1 MIFLHILTKLPIDVI
16 IESSKFVK
24 SYSMEVIMVCNH
36 CHAWLEDDPEICP
49 MCGKRPD
56 EIVRKSF
63 DLYQFIIK
71 ISDFLALIMNG
82 INIYLL
88 LSSAHYAKNLTN
100 GLFYAK
106 QVAYIQY
113 PTLIPVDIIFGIFL
127 LILPVIT
134 TLSHYWL
141 KKKQNKGLFLTVAGT
156 GAIAAWSILYPIV
169 TYTVTGIRSPVIYF
183 WMVVTTIYVIVTVA
197 FSAYFLKR
205 DLYV

>member
-1 MIFLHILTKLPIDVI
+1 MIFLHILTKPPIDVI

-24 SYSMEVIMVCNH
+24 SYSKEVIMVCNH

-100 GLFYAK
+100 GLFYA
-106 QVAYIQY
+106 
-113 PTLIPVDIIFGIFL
+113 
-127 LILPVIT
+127 
-134 TLSHYWL
+134 
-141 KKKQNKGLFLTVAGT
+141 NK
-156 GAIAAWSILYPIV
+156 WH
-169 TYTVTGIRSPVIYF
+169 TYNTPH
-183 WMVVTTIYVIVTVA
+183 
-197 FSAYFLKR
+197 
-205 DLYV
+205 

>member
-1 MIFLHILTKLPIDVI
+1 
-16 IESSKFVK
+16 
-24 SYSMEVIMVCNH
+24 
-36 CHAWLEDDPEICP
+36 
-49 MCGKRPD
+49 
-56 EIVRKSF
+56 
-63 DLYQFIIK
+63 
-71 ISDFLALIMNG
+71 MNG

-169 TYTVTGIRSPVIYF
+169 TYTVTSIRSPVIYF

-205 DLYV
+205 DLYI